1 MAENEVPE
9 NPGDRRGAVDARQ
22 AETQDVDPENRSGEE
37 RRKFLDRRG
46 HYFVFKYST
55 QDNVEELRKWLEANC
70 DGDWTIGIPD
80 KETVEKWGNFR
91 VRFENPD
98 DLAKLAKML
107 GVYWPDWLK

>member
-1 MAENEVPE
+1 MTAAAASTSARP
-9 NPGDRRGAVDARQ
+9 NPGTLTPSIARARIRRQFPGW
-22 AETQDVDPENRSGEE
+22 
-37 RRKFLDRRG
+37 RG
-46 HYFVFKYST
+46 HYYGFKYST

-70 DGDWTIGIPD
+70 EGDWTIGIPD
-80 KETVEKWGNFR
+80 KQTVEKWGSYR